1 MWDPPLNLL
10 EKAYTLIHFP
20 LVVLFYHEL
29 TVRNGVLNQ
38 QIVTCGIL
46 VLLAS
51 LTSIGFLIEKRSFA
65 PMLEF
70 VRCILFFAAEQVIWP
85 VVDEYE
91 VFTLHRMLVIRAI
104 RLMFL
109 ASAIGCA
116 LLSLSRISAKVS
128 KYARDKKSLSK
139 SH

>member
-10 EKAYTLIHFP
+10 EKGYTLLHFP

-29 TVRNGVLNQ
+29 TVRNGVLSQ
-38 QIVTCGIL
+38 HVVTCGIV

-51 LTSIGFLIEKRSFA
+51 LTSLGFLIEKRWFA

-70 VRCILFFAAEQVIWP
+70 VRCILFFAAEQMIWP

-91 VFTLHRMLVIRAI
+91 VFTLHRKLVIHSI
-104 RLMFL
+104 RFL
-109 ASAIGCA
+109 FLGSAIACA
-116 LLSLSRISAKVS
+116 LLSLSRISGKVS
-128 KYARDKKSLSK
+128 DRVIKRKSRAK
-139 SH
+139 CD